1 VYPGGHAF
9 VGGLQDNG
17 TQRGSAGGAD
27 FRRLIG
33 GDGAFTAIDSL
44 DTNVIYGSS
53 QNFAFRRSVDG
64 GATFVTART
73 GITEPVGNF
82 AFIAPLAQ
90 DPKESRRLWAGGRAL
105 WRTNNGAVN
114 WTAASGP
121 IAAQSFSAIAVSP
134 HDSNVVFAG
143 TRTGEIFRTNSA
155 LTATAETEW
164 AMSKA
169 RTGWVSSILPDAS
182 DPSVVYAV
190 YSSFNRVEGDAHL
203 YKSVDGGETWSA
215 LDAGG
220 AGLPDAPYFSIVQH
234 PDNPAILFLAG
245 DLGIFV
251 STDAG
256 AAWAREDESFPA
268 IPTQYLTVE
277 RDGSGSVLYAFT
289 YGRGV
294 WRVRLSGDPANCTF
308 SLTPAGNVQAGAG
321 GGLLTRTLAVG
332 DGCRWS
338 AFSNTTWIRVV
349 SAPSGAGSTEVRL
362 LIDANDSGSARTGT
376 ITVAGL
382 SFAVAQPAT
391 QGINFADEAGSAPSF
406 TDLPYAAVMDTRTA
420 TAGGLDPTHSCT
432 NSRDN
437 RSVWFRYQASAS
449 RTVTAS
455 VIGYRYDVFGNPGTV
470 IAAYLDGN
478 PPGNELAC
486 AVNTSQTPS
495 TSSISFPVTAGQYYL
510 IQVSGVGANGIGGY
524 LVFSMTAANPGADVL
539 PRSLDFGSVFV
550 NETAERRFIIKNSG
564 NQALSVALTL
574 ANPAGEFT
582 LAGSPAN
589 VTIPVGGQREWI
601 VRFTPKGEGVAE
613 GVLRFGSTTVPMRG
627 SGASR

>member
-1 VYPGGHAF
+1 
-9 VGGLQDNG
+9 
-17 TQRGSAGGAD
+17 
-27 FRRLIG
+27 
-33 GDGAFTAIDSL
+33 
-44 DTNVIYGSS
+44 
-53 QNFAFRRSVDG
+53 
-64 GATFVTART
+64 
-73 GITEPVGNF
+73 
-82 AFIAPLAQ
+82 
-90 DPKESRRLWAGGRAL
+90 
-105 WRTNNGAVN
+105 
-114 WTAASGP
+114 
-121 IAAQSFSAIAVSP
+121 
-134 HDSNVVFAG
+134 
-143 TRTGEIFRTNSA
+143 
-155 LTATAETEW
+155 
-164 AMSKA
+164 
-169 RTGWVSSILPDAS
+169 
-182 DPSVVYAV
+182 
-190 YSSFNRVEGDAHL
+190 
-203 YKSVDGGETWSA
+203 
-215 LDAGG
+215 
-220 AGLPDAPYFSIVQH
+220 
-234 PDNPAILFLAG
+234 
-245 DLGIFV
+245 
-251 STDAG
+251 
-256 AAWAREDESFPA
+256 
-268 IPTQYLTVE
+268 VE